1 MDINIWFSDEFYKGV
16 NSLNIE
22 DNMVTVDV
30 DDQSTEIHLVDNAN
44 VLIVERDEELDS
56 FCNIDQLIED
66 IKRLCKVYGH
76 DVEKT
81 LAGIDA
87 DGQLEI
93 QLKLNAFEL

>member
-22 DNMVTVDV
+22 ENMVTVDV

-44 VLIVERDEELDS
+44 VLIVEKDDELDV
-56 FCNIDQLIED
+56 FCNMDQLIED
-66 IKRLCKVYGH
+66 IKRVCKIYGH
-76 DVEKT
+76 EVDKT